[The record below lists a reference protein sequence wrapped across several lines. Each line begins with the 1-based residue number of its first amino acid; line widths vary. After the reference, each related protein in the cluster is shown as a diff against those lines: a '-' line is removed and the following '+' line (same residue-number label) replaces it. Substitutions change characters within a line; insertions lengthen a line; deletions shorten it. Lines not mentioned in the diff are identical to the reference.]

1 MARAGYQYE
10 TSPRKLQPSYKPRKK
25 PDLRVLEVRKKK
37 NKVSGAE
44 RKKQIRTAFS
54 IVGIFAVLL
63 TISYRNSQINEKFNK
78 VQSLKREISSLQKEN
93 EQTKVNIENNLNSN
107 YIEQQAKD
115 KLGMK
120 KLTNKQTVY
129 INLPKKDYV
138 ESPSEK
144 VIIEEDGQKN
154 WFEQFWS
161 SLSGN

>member
-1 MARAGYQYE
+1 MVSTGYQYE
-10 TSPRKLQPSYKPRKK
+10 TSPRKLQPSYKRRKK
-25 PDLRVLEVRKKK
+25 PDLRVLEVRKQR
-37 NKVSGAE
+37 NKATSAE
-44 RKKQIRTAFS
+44 RKKQIKMS
-54 IVGIFAVLL
+54 LCIVGIFAVLL

-138 ESPSEK
+138 ESPAEKVVIEEESEK
-144 VIIEEDGQKN
+144 G
-154 WFEQFWS
+154 WLEQIWS
-161 SLSGN
+161 SLFGN

>member
-1 MARAGYQYE
+1 MARTGYQYE
-10 TSPRKLQPSYKPRKK
+10 TSPRKLQPSYRPKKK
-25 PDLRVLEVRKKK
+25 PNLHVVE
-37 NKVSGAE
+37 E
-44 RKKQIRTAFS
+44 RKQIKTAFC
-54 IVGIFAVLL
+54 IVGIFTVLL

-144 VIIEEDGQKN
+144 VIIEENNKKGF
-154 WFEQFWS
+154 FENFWNA
-161 SLSGN
+161 LSGN

>member
-1 MARAGYQYE
+1 MARTGYQYE

-25 PDLRVLEVRKKK
+25 PDLRVLEVRKQK
-37 NKVSGAE
+37 NKASSVE
-44 RKKQIRTAFS
+44 RKKQIKMALC
-54 IVGIFAVLL
+54 IVGIFVILL

-107 YIEQQAKD
+107 YIEQQAKE

-144 VIIEEDGQKN
+144 VIIEENNNQSWLEK
-154 WFEQFWS
+154 FWNS
-161 SLSGN
+161 ISGN